1 MTMLQVRR
9 WVVLMLMMV
18 FVPTLCAAQSAP
30 AGTGAAKPNPKLAE
44 LAAGTAID
52 LGPLNLESPEGEGEG
67 SADHVTDY
75 SGMTYDPHN
84 HRLLMFGGGHATTFT
99 DTIYAFSFETL
110 QWKALYKPTPQK
122 FYKPENMD
130 KGFWKSG
137 GEGPY
142 PRPMARHTYDLLI
155 VPDHRKEFLLL
166 RDGCGPS
173 SVAPGIG
180 YFGSSGGAYDFATG
194 KWEAFPSVFGGYGG
208 VSEYDPVS
216 KKILAMLGQ
225 KIYLFDTDTRKTEVI
240 MNDVQDRFKVTGY
253 SGTLVY
259 CPIDQRMYA
268 IPASMEVWTLEM
280 NRTDFTKSKIAKVT
294 ASGTAP
300 PNSECAFVFDPVRKV
315 ISGGV
320 NGNKFF
326 SFNPATSAWTSEEI
340 KGAQPETM
348 TFHCLSYDPV
358 DHVYI
363 FIAGGHTYAYRAG
376 K

>member
-1 MTMLQVRR
+1 MTLLQVRR
-9 WVVLMLMMV
+9 WVLMILVLTPALV
-18 FVPTLCAAQSAP
+18 AAQSAP
-30 AGTGAAKPNPKLAE
+30 PAAAATARPNPKLAG
-44 LAAGTAID
+44 LAPGTAID
-52 LGPLNLESPEGEGEG
+52 LGPLNLESPEGEGDG
-67 SADHVTDY
+67 SANRVTDY

-84 HRLLMFGGGHATTFT
+84 HRILMFGGGHATTFT

-142 PRPMARHTYDLLI
+142 PRPAARHTYDFLI

-180 YFGSSGGAYDFATG
+180 YFGGAAGAYDFATG
-194 KWEAFPSVFGGYGG
+194 KWEAFAVPFGGYGG

-216 KKILAMLGQ
+216 KKILAVMGQ
-225 KIYLFDTDTRKTEVI
+225 KVFLFDAETRKSQVI
-240 MNDVQDRFKVTGY
+240 LDDIQDKYKVTGY

-268 IPASMEVWTLEM
+268 VPASMEVWSLEM
-280 NRTDFTKSKIAKVT
+280 NRTDFAKSKISKMTVT
-294 ASGTAP
+294 GTAP
-300 PNSECAFVFDPVRKV
+300 PNAECGFVFDKERKV

-320 NGNKFF
+320 NANKFY

-340 KGAQPETM
+340 KGVQPGTM
-348 TFHCLSYDPV
+348 TFHCLAYDPADKV
-358 DHVYI
+358 FV

>member
-1 MTMLQVRR
+1 MPILNFRG
-9 WVVLMLMMV
+9 VLMLAVLTPVV
-18 FVPTLCAAQSAP
+18 FAAQTAP
-30 AGTGAAKPNPKLAE
+30 AAAAAKPNPKLAG

-67 SADHVTDY
+67 SANRVTDY

-110 QWKALYKPTPQK
+110 QWKALYKPTPKK
-122 FYKPENMD
+122 FYKAENMD

-173 SVAPGIG
+173 EVAPGIG
-180 YFGSSGGAYDFATG
+180 YFGGAGGAYDFATG
-194 KWEAFPSVFGGYGG
+194 KWEALQATFGGYGAAA
-208 VSEYDPVS
+208 EYDPVS
-216 KKILAMLGQ
+216 KKILAQTGQ
-225 KIYLFDTDTRKTEVI
+225 GIFLFDPDTRKTQKI
-240 MNDVQDRFKVTGY
+240 MDDVVDKFKISTY

-259 CPIDQRMYA
+259 CPIDQRMYG
-268 IPASMEVWTLEM
+268 IPASMEVWSMEL
-280 NRTDFTKSKIAKVT
+280 NRTDFTKSKVT
-294 ASGTAP
+294 KLKPVGSGPKDA
-300 PNSECAFVFDPVRKV
+300 ECAFVFDPLRKV

-320 NGNKFF
+320 NANKFY
-326 SFNPATSAWTSEEI
+326 SFNPATSEWTSEEI
-340 KGAQPETM
+340 KGVQPGTM